1 MKKSQRKDSDQE
13 MLDRA
18 IAEEAIAESTAQ
30 LEILRVLAPLDNDRR
45 RRVMNA
51 ALHLIEADL
60 LVEGVMEAFLASKD
74 VPTKEP
80 PK

>member
-1 MKKSQRKDSDQE
+1 MKNSKRNDSDQE

-60 LVEGVMEAFLASKD
+60 LVDGVMEAFLASKD

-80 PK
+80 HA

>member
-1 MKKSQRKDSDQE
+1 MKKSHRKDSDQE

-60 LVEGVMEAFLASKD
+60 LVDGVMEAFLASKD